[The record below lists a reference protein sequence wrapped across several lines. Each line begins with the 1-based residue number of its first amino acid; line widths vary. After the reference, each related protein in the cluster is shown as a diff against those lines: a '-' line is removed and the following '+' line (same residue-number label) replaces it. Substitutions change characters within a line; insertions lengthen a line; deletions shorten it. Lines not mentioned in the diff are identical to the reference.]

1 MTEVAAR
8 YTREDKDVACLVVEG
23 DVDIANVDEFKEH
36 LAQLVDDAESPAV
49 LDLRRLTFF
58 GSTALSA
65 VLDAHERA
73 GTRSVQLLIRPSP
86 IALRVIRATGLDHVL
101 TIR

>member
-1 MTEVAAR
+1 MAESAAR
-8 YTREDKDVACLVVEG
+8 YTREDDNVACLLVEG
-23 DVDIANVDEFKEH
+23 DVDIANVDEFIEH
-36 LAQLVDDAESPAV
+36 LAQLVDDAQSPAV

-73 GTRSVQLLIRPSP
+73 ETRGVQFLVRPSP
-86 IALRVIRATGLDHVL
+86 IALRVIRATGLDDVL
-101 TIR
+101 NLR